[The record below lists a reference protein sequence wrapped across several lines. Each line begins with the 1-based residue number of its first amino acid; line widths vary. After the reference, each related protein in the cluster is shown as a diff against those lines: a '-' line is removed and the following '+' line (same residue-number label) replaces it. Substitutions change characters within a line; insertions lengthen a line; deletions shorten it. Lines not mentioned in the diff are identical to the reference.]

1 MRQIVDFYI
10 KINILLIII
19 KHLCLKSICWQGT
32 TLVLYL
38 TCEKHY
44 IFSEVIFGINEDF
57 KVFKNGCRV
66 THVLNT
72 KSFLELCIS
81 KIKLSQYRCKYSLSI
96 PYFIGRNFVQFVIGK
111 ARINS

>member
-1 MRQIVDFYI
+1 MQQNVDFYI

-19 KHLCLKSICWQGT
+19 KHLCLKSICRQGT

-66 THVLNT
+66 THVF
-72 KSFLELCIS
+72 KHKKFS
-81 KIKLSQYRCKYSLSI
+81 RAV
-96 PYFIGRNFVQFVIGK
+96 YFKNQIVPVQVQIQFVYT
-111 ARINS
+111 